1 MVLCSIHYRD
11 GDPWALDTEQT
22 RLCMKTSMSFIKTKE
37 LPLPDGTVVKCDP
50 SVVDALNKV
59 RDIYIQGFKMGDE
72 DCMMEFYAQSIAQ
85 FYVIGR
91 EKLNEKCDFVAE
103 HFKDVFGEFML
114 KEGRAHNVLSK
125 CMGK

>member
-1 MVLCSIHYRD
+1 
-11 GDPWALDTEQT
+11 
-22 RLCMKTSMSFIKTKE
+22 MKTSMSFIKTKE

-72 DCMMEFYAQSIAQ
+72 DSMMEFYAQSIAQ

-114 KEGRAHNVLSK
+114 KEGRAYIMSYLNA
-125 CMGK
+125 MGK